1 MITITIDRCPNCRAE
16 SSILTDFTSGQV
28 ACSNCGIVLDDR
40 IIDETSEWRNFS
52 GDSSGSGSADPNRV
66 GGPINPFL
74 DDNSLS
80 TAISTKNNTGTLSRW
95 KFRSL
100 GSGNRSLMRGFK
112 KLEDF
117 SFKLDLHNIIV
128 DKSKDTLKKIEESK
142 KLKGR
147 SLDCVLAAVI
157 FHACRQC
164 QAPRTIKE
172 IISTLNLNK
181 KDVSRCYNSIKKIIC
196 TPNDVPIINS
206 TIGLVSTYCNKL
218 EVTNEIKKASIDI
231 AEEVCKREI
240 IAGRNPST
248 VATAAITFALRLYD
262 SMKTSKRDIAEISK
276 VTENTTNSAFSL
288 LVEHKIDIC
297 PKYLVK
303 FLDRIKNN

>member
-1 MITITIDRCPNCRAE
+1 MITITVERCPNCRSE

-28 ACSNCGIVLDDR
+28 ACSNCGVVLDDR

-52 GDSSGSGSADPNRV
+52 GDSCGNSDPNRV
-66 GGPINPFL
+66 GGPINPYL
-74 DDNSLS
+74 DDSNLS
-80 TAISTKNNTGTLSRW
+80 TAISTKSSSGTLSRW
-95 KFRSL
+95 KFRSF

-117 SFKLDLHNIIV
+117 SFKLDLHNIII

-172 IISTLNLNK
+172 IIQALNLSK

-196 TPNDVPIINS
+196 SPFDVPIINS

-218 EVTNEIKKASIDI
+218 EIPNEIKKASIDI

-248 VATAAITFALRLYD
+248 VATAAIIFAFRLFD
-262 SMKTSKRDIAEISK
+262 FTKITKRDISEMSK
-276 VTENTTNSAFSL
+276 VTENTTQSAYIQL
-288 LVEHKIDIC
+288 IEYKNDIC
-297 PKYLVK
+297 PKYL
-303 FLDRIKNN
+303 LKNIDKVLYN